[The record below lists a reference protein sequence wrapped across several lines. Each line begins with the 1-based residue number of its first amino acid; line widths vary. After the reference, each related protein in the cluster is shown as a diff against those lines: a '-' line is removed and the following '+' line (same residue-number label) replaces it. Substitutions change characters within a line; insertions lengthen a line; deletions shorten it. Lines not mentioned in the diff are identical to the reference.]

1 MMTEKENFIQNRKE
15 LYKQAV
21 NKCNEL
27 KENIKEEIES
37 VNFIQI
43 KKSNIVK
50 IGIKDENGVD
60 TGEHLEFDLEDINLP
75 LRLNECDEKHRKNL
89 EFLRDQFIIIDKKED
104 KKGKKILSWKEEEK
118 LKVLQEFYKRE
129 MGALDL
135 FLGENGTKKLLNG
148 RKPYYSMYEDIN
160 DMLEPILPKLKLRA
174 DDIANRIKEKYSN
187 KMNDDKDVLK
197 LDDIKKGIQ
206 KQFMGDEINE

>member
-1 MMTEKENFIQNRKE
+1 MTDFIQNKKE

-37 VNFIQI
+37 VNFIQL
-43 KKSNIVK
+43 KKDSILR
-50 IGIKDENGVD
+50 IGIKDSEGND

-89 EFLRDQFIIIDKKED
+89 ENLRNQFVIIDKKED
-104 KKGKKILSWKEEEK
+104 KKGKKLLSWKEEEK

-129 MGALDL
+129 MEALDL
-135 FLGENGTKKLLNG
+135 FLGQNGTRKILNG
-148 RKPYYSMYEDIN
+148 RNPYYSMYEDIN
-160 DMLEPILPKLKLRA
+160 DMLKPIMPKLKLRA
-174 DDIANRIKEKYSN
+174 DDIAKKIKDKYSN
-187 KMNDDKDVLK
+187 ANNQYKNVLK
-197 LDDIKKGIQ
+197 
-206 KQFMGDEINE
+206 

>member
-1 MMTEKENFIQNRKE
+1 MTDFIQNKKE

-37 VNFIQI
+37 VNFIQL
-43 KKSNIVK
+43 KKDSILR
-50 IGIKDENGVD
+50 IGIKDSDGND

-89 EFLRDQFIIIDKKED
+89 ENLRNQFVIIDKKED
-104 KKGKKILSWKEEEK
+104 KKGKKLLSWKEEEK

-129 MGALDL
+129 MEALDL
-135 FLGENGTKKLLNG
+135 FLGQNGTRKILNG
-148 RKPYYSMYEDIN
+148 RNPYYSMYEDIN
-160 DMLEPILPKLKLRA
+160 DMLKPIMPKLKLRA
-174 DDIANRIKEKYSN
+174 DDIAKKIKDKYSYAN
-187 KMNDDKDVLK
+187 NQDKNVLK
-197 LDDIKKGIQ
+197 
-206 KQFMGDEINE
+206 